1 MDKLDIFE
9 LDADVKIQTTV
20 KELQLLYMMAFD
32 DGRMYQIAVRVNN
45 DKWLKELDEKPTL
58 IQGDIV

>member
-32 DGRMYQIAVRVNN
+32 DGRMYQIALRENN
-45 DKWLKELDEKPTL
+45 DEWLKELDEKPAL
-58 IQGDIV
+58 IQGDTV

>member
-9 LDADVKIQTTV
+9 LDADVKIQTTI
-20 KELQLLYMMAFD
+20 KELQFLYMTAFD
-32 DGRMYQIAVRVNN
+32 DGRMYEIALKKNN
-45 DKWLKELDEKPTL
+45 DEWLKEIDEHSIL